1 MNSSYIASL
10 LGGLPALPTPA
21 APPLNLLLKEL
32 NRRPR
37 SRSEWQARFSHWQRP
52 ASDTEE
58 AKIDAVARRISVALR
73 RSEFLPSRQWRVVKQ
88 GSYHNNTNVRNDSD
102 MDLGVCLADA
112 FFVDGPQNDFPSMA
126 ELRREPVPFQ
136 FDQYKSHIAWCL
148 EQEFGR
154 GTVRIGKKAISIHK
168 DDHEK
173 IDADI
178 VPAYTFQIFGPRVGL
193 GGSRSTR
200 HNGIALVTTEG
211 QRITNFPDQHYV
223 NGCAKNERTGRRYK
237 RVTRILKRL
246 RNHMAENSEVP
257 EKVRFR
263 AKNTPSF
270 LIESLVY
277 NCPDHLFGNSEI
289 YDDVVAV
296 LRHLNAGLNDRSD
309 GGTLLTLP
317 IWAFWYEVNGIKSL
331 FGGGQ
336 AWSLFEASSFIEYA
350 RGYMEL

>member
-73 RSEFLPSRQWRVVKQ
+73 RSEFLPGRQWRVVKQ

-148 EQEFGR
+148 EEEFGR
-154 GTVRIGKKAISIHK
+154 EAVRTGKKAIHIHK
-168 DDHEK
+168 DNHEK
-173 IDADI
+173 IHADV
-178 VPAYTFQIFGPRVGL
+178 VPAYTFQIFGPRIGL
-193 GGSRSTR
+193 GGSRSTL
-200 HNGIALVTTEG
+200 HNGIALVTAEG
-211 QRITNFPDQHYV
+211 RRVTNFPDQHYV

-246 RNHMAENSEVP
+246 RNHMAENSDAP
-257 EKVRFR
+257 DKVRFR

-296 LRHLNAGLNDRSD
+296 LRHECRS
-309 GGTLLTLP
+309 
-317 IWAFWYEVNGIKSL
+317 
-331 FGGGQ
+331 
-336 AWSLFEASSFIEYA
+336 
-350 RGYMEL
+350 